1 MYANGQPE
9 YVVPVEWMKLVDR
22 EAALKEARLF
32 ANENSA
38 CRLRDPKTI
47 ARVYD
52 FFGISD

>member
-1 MYANGQPE
+1 VYANGQPE